1 MEGHGRVDG
10 SSVVPTHNS
19 DEDNNVVFGSNDFG
33 STRVA
38 PILLSLLL
46 TRSFFFLYRLSLL
59 AWVCGGWPPG
69 GGRARGRT
77 WATGAGAF
85 IAEARPGMERAAGD
99 GQGARGGL

>member
-1 MEGHGRVDG
+1 MAGCGRVDG
-10 SSVVPTHNS
+10 RSAVSTRNS
-19 DEDNNVVFGSNDFG
+19 DEDDGVVFGSDDFG

-46 TRSFFFLYRLSLL
+46 TRSFFFLYPLSLL

-77 WATGAGAF
+77 WATRAGAF
-85 IAEARPGMERAAGD
+85 IAEAWPGMERAAGD